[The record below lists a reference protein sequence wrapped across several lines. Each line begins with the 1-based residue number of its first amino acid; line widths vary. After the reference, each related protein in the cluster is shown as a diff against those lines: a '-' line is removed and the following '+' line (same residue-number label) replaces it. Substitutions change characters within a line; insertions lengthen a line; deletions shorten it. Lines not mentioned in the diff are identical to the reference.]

1 MSAVCYNSANQ
12 SNNVYVKKAYHLD
25 FFTNLDH
32 NCIQFKESFTAQTDG
47 SWKEMMTK
55 TIVVLSKGLFIA
67 GLTVVKVV
75 LLLTLITPITL
86 KCFSLYDNYKMSQP
100 NIGPI

>member
-1 MSAVCYNSANQ
+1 MPAIIGNPDRA
-12 SNNVYVKKAYHLD
+12 SNYFDADRAYHLD

-47 SWKEMMTK
+47 SWKEMMLK
-55 TIVVLSKGLFIA
+55 TIVVLSKGVFIA

-75 LLLTLITPITL
+75 LLLTLITPIAL
-86 KCFSLYDNYKMSQP
+86 KCLSLYHNHNQMNKW
-100 NIGPI
+100 IV